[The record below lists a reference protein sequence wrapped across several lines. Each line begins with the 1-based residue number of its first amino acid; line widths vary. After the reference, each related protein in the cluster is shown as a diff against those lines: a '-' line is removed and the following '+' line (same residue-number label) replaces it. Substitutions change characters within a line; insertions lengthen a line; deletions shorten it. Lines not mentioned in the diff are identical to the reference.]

1 MRGVSES
8 RSRRAGEWRFTI
20 EVGSSPFPLSTG
32 DGVAAPLRALFWV
45 FIQWV
50 VVLRLGL
57 LLLLTLLYH
66 LKEICV
72 DVPKLHGWLDLA
84 MLRTKTPSGVAF
96 ILVYEL
102 VTLEHI
108 GVHLEVE
115 ENRIVF
121 FSLTYRSVSGV
132 DLNVLIN
139 RQYCDNVVVLSL
151 DSLVDRAKDERQIEF
166 FKLQT
171 SQTQNVRLARLA
183 FSDAIG
189 SNPPRALTLFLH
201 F

>member
-20 EVGSSPFPLSTG
+20 EVGSSSFPLSTG

-50 VVLRLGL
+50 VVLRLGLL

-108 GVHLEVE
+108 GVQLEIE
-115 ENRIVF
+115 EHRIVF
-121 FSLTYRSVSGV
+121 FFTNIQKR
-132 DLNVLIN
+132 
-139 RQYCDNVVVLSL
+139 
-151 DSLVDRAKDERQIEF
+151 
-166 FKLQT
+166 
-171 SQTQNVRLARLA
+171 
-183 FSDAIG
+183 
-189 SNPPRALTLFLH
+189 
-201 F
+201 

>member
-1 MRGVSES
+1 M
-8 RSRRAGEWRFTI
+8 
-20 EVGSSPFPLSTG
+20 
-32 DGVAAPLRALFWV
+32 
-45 FIQWV
+45 
-50 VVLRLGL
+50 VLRLGLL

-84 MLRTKTPSGVAF
+84 MLRTKNPSGVAF

-151 DSLVDRAKDERQIEF
+151 DSLVDRAKDERQF
-166 FKLQT
+166 FKLRT
-171 SQTQNVRLARLA
+171 SRTQKVRLARLA
-183 FSDAIG
+183 SSDAIG
-189 SNPPRALTLFLH
+189 SNPPRALSLFLH